1 MQALSSISPRFYTNE
16 ELHVIYPSILK
27 GPAHLPLDYLINNEM
42 TQFLYGTCIVA
53 ILQDFYNTENV
64 DDYLSITVIAFLMH
78 KGGISASTV
87 ARREFVSEVFFIF
100 SGDKIAAQLKSV
112 VESKLE

>member
-1 MQALSSISPRFYTNE
+1 MFLPASVNERNIGQEKRMQALSSISPRFYTNE

-64 DDYLSITVIAFLMH
+64 DD
-78 KGGISASTV
+78 
-87 ARREFVSEVFFIF
+87 
-100 SGDKIAAQLKSV
+100 
-112 VESKLE
+112 